1 MKELTIEVS
10 EIQRKKAREHT
21 IHHLRMDTHIPGF
34 RKGKAPDKLI
44 VNHYGEGYIAGQS
57 ELEAINEAFKEAVV
71 KENLYLIDEPKD
83 MEVTSENPL
92 IFKLKVSIMP
102 EIKIDDSY
110 KKINIKDEKVVV
122 KPEEI
127 KKVFDDTRARFTE
140 YRDTKKGKIEKLD
153 KVTFDFR
160 GVEPKDE
167 SPIPNTDS
175 KDYSL
180 VVGSNSFIPG
190 FEDEML
196 GLTVGE
202 SKEFIITFPKDY
214 HNAFFQSKKVKF
226 YITINKIE
234 KAELPEI
241 NEEFTM
247 KIRGKKMNEKEFMQD
262 IEQALLKEKIDQVRS
277 KREDDFLGECATKFV
292 KDDLPSI
299 LVEEELKHMESE
311 MKQNLGNS
319 GLTIDEYLAHLGKN
333 MEELKKDWFPDAEVR
348 AKKRII
354 LSNLLKHAHIH
365 VEDADIDAEIEK
377 ITENYSAEDMKQKV
391 RDVYS
396 NKADARKNLVSRV
409 ELRKFF
415 DEVLK

>member
-10 EIQRKKAREHT
+10 DAERKKAREHT

-44 VNHYGEGYIAGQS
+44 VNHYGEGYIAGKT
-57 ELEAINEAFKEAVV
+57 ELEAINEGFKAAVL
-71 KENLYLIDEPKD
+71 KENLYLIDEPRD
-83 MEVTSENPL
+83 LEVTSENPL
-92 IFKLKVSIMP
+92 IFKLKVSVLP
-102 EIKIDDSY
+102 EVKIDDSY
-110 KKINIKDEKVVV
+110 KKIKIKDEKVVV
-122 KPEEI
+122 KQEEV

-140 YRDTKKGKIEKLD
+140 YRDAKKGKVEKLD
-153 KVTFDFR
+153 RVTFDFR

-175 KDYSL
+175 KDYTL

-190 FEDEML
+190 FEDEMM
-196 GLTVGE
+196 GLSASE
-202 SKEFIITFPKDY
+202 SKDFIITFPKDY

-226 YITINKIE
+226 YITIHKVE

-241 NEEFTM
+241 NEDFTL

-262 IEQALLKEKIDQVRS
+262 IEQSLLREKIDQIRT
-277 KREDDFLGECATKFV
+277 KREDEFLGECAVKFV

-299 LVEEELKHMESE
+299 LVEEELKHMETE

-319 GLTIDEYLAHLGKN
+319 GLSIEDYLAHLGKS
-333 MEELKKDWFPDAEVR
+333 MDVLKKEWFPDAEVR
-348 AKKRII
+348 AKKRLI
-354 LSNLLKHAHIH
+354 LASLLKHAHIH
-365 VEDADIDAEIEK
+365 VEDADIDSEIEK
-377 ITENYSAEDMKQKV
+377 IAENYTAEDMKQKV

-396 NKADARKNLVSRV
+396 KEEARKNLVSRV
-409 ELRKFF
+409 ELQKFF